1 MRIWDSKGP
10 GQAGAARGRS
20 ERAGE
25 AFEKRTGTG
34 RALVGTVRLGPVLRA
49 KKGCWGAKQDMRNGR
64 LTH

>member
-49 KKGCWGAKQDMRNGR
+49 KKR
-64 LTH
+64 LLGS